1 MISKTDYFELKTGT
15 PIIVIERI
23 DTIDGELLKLPFS
36 KVVAADD
43 PNISESL
50 ADGKIHYLFDFEIGE

>member
-1 MISKTDYFELKTGT
+1 MISKTDYFDLKVGT

-36 KVVAADD
+36 KVVAAND
-43 PNISESL
+43 PRIGESL
-50 ADGKIHYLFDFEIGE
+50 TDGKIHYLFDFEMSE